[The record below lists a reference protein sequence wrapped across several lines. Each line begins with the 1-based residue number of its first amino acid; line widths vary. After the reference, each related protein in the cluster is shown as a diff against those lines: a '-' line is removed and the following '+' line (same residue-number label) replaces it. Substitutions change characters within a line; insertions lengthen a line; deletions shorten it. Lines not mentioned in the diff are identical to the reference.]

1 MSYRFMR
8 ILVMFDLPTL
18 TSQERREYRVFRKFL
33 ITAGFLMLQES
44 VYAKLVLNTTSAKL
58 VMEHVRK
65 HKPPSGSLFMLTV
78 TEKQFTKMEIVV
90 GDKISEVVDTTER
103 LLVL

>member
-1 MSYRFMR
+1 MR

-18 TSQERREYRVFRKFL
+18 TSQDRREYLQFRKYL
-33 ITAGFLMLQES
+33 ISAGFLMLQES
-44 VYAKLVLNTTSAKL
+44 VYSKLVLNTTSAQL

-78 TEKQFTKMEIVV
+78 TEKQFARMEIVV
-90 GDKISEVVDTTER
+90 GDKVSEIVDSTER
-103 LLVL
+103 LLVI